1 MQITGFGTT
10 FTFHFIHISLRVL
23 IEHKME
29 MQITGLGTTFTFYFT
44 HIFKVST
51 IWGAQD
57 RFLYL
62 MHKGRMV
69 GIPTIQWV
77 EYQLAAGFL
86 TSGWKSN
93 LDGLISNHVL
103 GNPTIDLSWP

>member
-1 MQITGFGTT
+1 
-10 FTFHFIHISLRVL
+10 
-23 IEHKME
+23 
-29 MQITGLGTTFTFYFT
+29 MQITGLGTTFTFHFI
-44 HIFKVST
+44 HILLRVLIEPKMDANHWAWNHFH
-51 IWGAQD
+51 
-57 RFLYL
+57 FLFHSHFQEFGGL
-62 MHKGRMV
+62 MIDLMQKGRMF

-77 EYQLAAGFL
+77 EYQPAVGFL

>member
-1 MQITGFGTT
+1 MQIAD
-10 FTFHFIHISLRVL
+10 
-23 IEHKME
+23 
-29 MQITGLGTTFTFYFT
+29 LGTTFTFNIT

-51 IWGAQD
+51 IWGTRH

-69 GIPTIQWV
+69 GILTIRWVVHKGRMVGILTIQWV
-77 EYQLAAGFL
+77 EYQPAVGFL

>member
-1 MQITGFGTT
+1 
-10 FTFHFIHISLRVL
+10 
-23 IEHKME
+23 

-51 IWGAQD
+51 IWGARD

-69 GIPTIQWV
+69 GILTIQWV
-77 EYQLAAGFL
+77 EYQPAVGFL

-93 LDGLISNHVL
+93 LDGLISKHVL

>member
-1 MQITGFGTT
+1 
-10 FTFHFIHISLRVL
+10 
-23 IEHKME
+23 
-29 MQITGLGTTFTFYFT
+29 MQITGLGTTFTFHFT

-51 IWGAQD
+51 IWGARD

-69 GIPTIQWV
+69 GILTIQWV
-77 EYQLAAGFL
+77 EYQPAVGFL

>member
-1 MQITGFGTT
+1 MI
-10 FTFHFIHISLRVL
+10 
-23 IEHKME
+23 
-29 MQITGLGTTFTFYFT
+29 
-44 HIFKVST
+44 
-51 IWGAQD
+51 D
-57 RFLYL
+57 L

-69 GIPTIQWV
+69 GILTIQWV
-77 EYQLAAGFL
+77 EYQPAVGFL